1 MVDYAGL
8 VQMKEM
14 EQFRFFKQATINAFN
29 RTTLG
34 LPSSYAVREVK
45 LIRNSIGEI

>member
-8 VQMKEM
+8 VQMKET
-14 EQFRFFKQATINAFN
+14 EQFLKQATINTFN

-45 LIRNSIGEI
+45 ID